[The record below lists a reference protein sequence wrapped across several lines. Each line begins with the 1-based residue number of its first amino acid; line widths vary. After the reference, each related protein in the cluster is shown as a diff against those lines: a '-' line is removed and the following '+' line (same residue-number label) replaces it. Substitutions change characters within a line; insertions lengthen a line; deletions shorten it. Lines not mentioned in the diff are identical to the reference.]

1 MSLDIGMPNEA
12 ASGWGEAGL
21 GDRAERGNA
30 KRQSLDK
37 KMGKLFANRC

>member
-1 MSLDIGMPNEA
+1 MSLENGLPDEA

-21 GDRAERGNA
+21 DGRAERGNT
-30 KRQSLDK
+30 KRQSREK